1 MTVTTIDWLEMKLVS
16 IENYAITR
24 AESIVLSE
32 SLSLQRIPKGYDL
45 TQTPEDYLKHFELE
59 FKGQKFGVVNVGPS
73 KNYGQ
78 INLCR
83 CRIDNAVFPTEQLG
97 MILSEL
103 FDSGYFKFNNF
114 TRLDIAVDTNEN
126 LIAKTMNFYDGVG
139 DQIKNQF
146 VSPKYKLCCGS
157 SLSQKKKND
166 VCYYTINKLI
176 TVYDK
181 TLELKNNKAKA
192 KYQNKYFKNNGL
204 DITCIN
210 RLEVRLTNERIRLMR
225 LNIDHRRLSEAKYL
239 DSIVDKVISKKGIFR
254 ELSNPHPSRNPKH
267 RLIELL
273 NSNSEPLL
281 LKTYKP
287 EDKISGY
294 MQYVLKLLV
303 WLMKIIGD
311 VRLSEAVDL
320 LLSKGSNAFRE
331 WYGNY
336 SGHTMQESELRFEH
350 QLKIK

>member
-16 IENYAITR
+16 IENYVKNR
-24 AESIVLSE
+24 ADRIVLSQN
-32 SLSLQRIPKGYDL
+32 LSLQRIPKGYDL

-59 FKGQKFGVVNVGPS
+59 FQGQKYGVVNVGPS
-73 KNYGQ
+73 KTYGQ
-78 INLCR
+78 NNLCR

-103 FDSGYFKFNNF
+103 FDGGNFIFKNF
-114 TRLDIAVDTNEN
+114 TRLDFAVDTNED
-126 LIAKTMNFYDGVG
+126 LITKTMNFYDGVG

-146 VSPKYKLCCGS
+146 VKPKYKLCCGT
-157 SLSQKKKND
+157 SLSQKKEGG

-225 LNIDHRRLSEAKYL
+225 LNINPRRLCDAKYL
-239 DSIVDKVISKKGIFR
+239 ASIVDNVISKKGLFR
-254 ELSNPHPSRNPKH
+254 ELSNPHASRNPKH

-273 NSNSEPLL
+273 NSDSEPLL
-281 LKTYKP
+281 LKTYEP

-294 MQYVLKLLV
+294 MQYALKLLI

-311 VRLSEAVDL
+311 VRLSEAVDML
-320 LLSKGSNAFRE
+320 LLNSSSTFRE

-336 SGHTMQESELRFEH
+336 SGRTMQESELRFEH